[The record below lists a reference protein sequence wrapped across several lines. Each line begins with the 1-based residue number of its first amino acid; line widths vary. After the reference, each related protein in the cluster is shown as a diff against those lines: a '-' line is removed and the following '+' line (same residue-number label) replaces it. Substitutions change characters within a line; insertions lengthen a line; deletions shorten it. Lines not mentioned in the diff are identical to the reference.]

1 MNNSNVVRLW
11 NERVML
17 VRGMTKRT
25 KQKSLGISLTCKR
38 ILTRL
43 LVVINVPKDAKS
55 EKMNQE
61 SSLTFVDWLLAIDLD
76 PLKTGAGNRD
86 E

>member
-1 MNNSNVVRLW
+1 MPV
-11 NERVML
+11 RVM
-17 VRGMTKRT
+17 TERT
-25 KQKSLGISLTCKR
+25 KQKSRGISLTCKR

-43 LVVINVPKDAKS
+43 LVVINMPKDEKS
-55 EKMNQE
+55 ERVNQE

-76 PLKTGAGNRD
+76 PLKTGADNRD